1 MWLSIWSSPEGN
13 YLAWFSY
20 CEIGFHL
27 LLQHSV
33 VRNALFCLE
42 TAWATISRSQENH
55 VYTKALLA
63 YAFALA
69 GNQAKR
75 RELLESLDKDAVKE
89 GRNVYS
95 KVRLTRS
102 H

>member
-1 MWLSIWSSPEGN
+1 MSQCGPQAGVNLVGSS
-13 YLAWFSY
+13 LAWS
-20 CEIGFHL
+20 CNSKIGFHL

-42 TAWATISRSQENH
+42 TAWASISNSQESH

-69 GNQAKR
+69 GNRAKR
-75 RELLESLDKDAVKE
+75 SEVLESLNKDAVNE
-89 GRNVYS
+89 GRFLLHS
-95 KVRLTRS
+95 ILR
-102 H
+102 